1 MKRKI
6 LVAILAVTLIAGTL
20 AAPITQIFA
29 AEKDVTGEW
38 YGSSM
43 GIPLT
48 MNVLADGTYKISVDD
63 GNEEEGV
70 WAVENDSFV
79 MDKDT
84 DYEMSMH
91 FDGDSIFL
99 DEEDGV
105 NFKFEREP
113 IAEEET
119 EEVKE
124 DVKESDF
131 FGVWKANTVNFE
143 SISNNPEILGAANVF
158 AEIKKGKASL
168 YITDSNISSPINLVD
183 MKTEFEKESAGVLL
197 IDITEDDATGNT
209 PINVSTIEEETEDN
223 TLDDTAALDNKCEFY
238 FTESGQLKMRLTVDG
253 NVILF
258 DMEKSNQKELAKAK
272 SGSDVVE
279 ISTDNSESGKPT
291 VESVEEYINSDAR
304 STVNTEDD
312 TASTTEES

>member
-6 LVAILAVTLIAGTL
+6 IVAILAVAMIVGTL
-20 AAPITQIFA
+20 AAPLAQVFA
-29 AEKDVTGEW
+29 AGTEKNVTGTW

-43 GIPLT
+43 GIPIT
-48 MNVLADGTYKISVDD
+48 MDVMENGTYKVSVDD

-70 WAVENDSFV
+70 WTVENDEFV

-84 DYEMSMH
+84 DYEMSMY

-99 DEEDGV
+99 DEEDGI
-105 NFKFEREP
+105 NFEFEREP
-113 IAEEET
+113 AEKET

-143 SISNNPEILGAANVF
+143 SISSNPEILGAANVF

-197 IDITEDDATGNT
+197 IDITEDDATDNMS
-209 PINVSTIEEETEDN
+209 INVSTAEETTTD

-253 NVILF
+253 SVILF
-258 DMEKSNQKELAKAK
+258 DMEKSNQKKLTKAK
-272 SGSDVVE
+272 SG
-279 ISTDNSESGKPT
+279 TGT
-291 VESVEEYINSDAR
+291 VEVKTDEKETKIGKTTTETVEEYIWETKNNV
-304 STVNTEDD
+304 TK
-312 TASTTEES
+312 ES